1 MSESSEEES
10 NNDVPRGEFAGA
22 IEELHAMKLSA
33 SQKEHLDECVA
44 VDEFQT
50 LLKSLVLRDEGA
62 HAVQMGLVVGNLK
75 ERLRSM
81 LLLKRMKERSPERV
95 RRLTS
100 HLWTGLQINGEP
112 KAGVRLAF
120 RTGAKTKTRR
130 AKADARE

>member
-1 MSESSEEES
+1 MTK
-10 NNDVPRGEFAGA
+10 N
-22 IEELHAMKLSA
+22 
-33 SQKEHLDECVA
+33 
-44 VDEFQT
+44 
-50 LLKSLVLRDEGA
+50 
-62 HAVQMGLVVGNLK
+62 AVQPTDPIGDDCWPYI
-75 ERLRSM
+75 LRSGLCRDQPRLAV